1 MPIPVNVGDNIRI
14 TLKGTQGNGDDHVNV
29 FHYNFYAGSGTDV
42 LSHLL
47 ENFAFGFW
55 QNIKTTLRPLTVTAA
70 KFIEVEA
77 VSLDDDFN
85 GVNGESF
92 LIPTAEQP
100 GTAAGELAHQALCLT
115 YRYIRPNFSFRHG
128 FKRFGNL
135 SESALSGNGIASA
148 SATAV
153 ENLRLALEAD
163 IAGLYPDGSPLV
175 DPPDARPIVYRRI
188 VENTV
193 ISPVLWGIPIGVV
206 FNGVGTQNSRKPGR
220 GS

>member
-1 MPIPVNVGDNIRI
+1 MPIPVDVGDNIRI
-14 TLKGTQGNGDDHVNV
+14 TLKGSCVDGSDHVNV

-42 LSHLL
+42 GSHLL

-55 QNIKTTLRPLTVTAA
+55 ENIKATLRALTSPSA
-70 KFIEVEA
+70 KFLEVEA
-77 VSLDDDFN
+77 VSLDADFN

-92 LIPTAEQP
+92 VIPTAEQV
-100 GTAAGELAHQALCLT
+100 GLATGQNAHQALCLT

-128 FKRFGNL
+128 YKRFGNL
-135 SESALSGNGIASA
+135 TEGILAGNSIEAA

-153 ENLRLALEAD
+153 ENLRLDLVAD
-163 IAGLYPDGSPLV
+163 IAGLYPDGTPLV

-193 ISPVLWGIPIGVV
+193 ISPVLWGIPVGVV
-206 FNGVGTQNSRKPGR
+206 FNGVGTQNTRKPGR